1 MSKDKRYTAIRS
13 MVETGI
19 LSGFK
24 EIFDIIPK
32 TLVSNDLGMNYQTF
46 TRKVNEPDLFT
57 LRELAKIAHLMAV
70 KPMTL
75 VELILKDLERRG
87 RKSSR

>member
-13 MVETGI
+13 MIETGK

-57 LRELAKIAHLMAV
+57 VRELGKIAALMGV
-70 KPMTL
+70 KPFLPL
-75 VELILKDLERRG
+75 VELIIKDLERPA
-87 RKSSR
+87 RKTR